1 MFRANDLPDDIEPLK
16 QLVLA
21 TMREAAAARAALIA
35 KQLINEKLRF
45 QIASLKRARY
55 GRSSEKMDET
65 LAQLSLTIE
74 DLEASHAALPPGLQ
88 SPKVAEKVKPVRRP
102 LPATLPR
109 EQIVHAAA
117 CACPE
122 CGGALRAAG
131 EDVAEMLEWVPGR
144 YKVLRHVRP
153 KFARERCDTLVQA
166 PAPSRPIARGI
177 AGPALIAHALVGK

>member
-1 MFRANDLPDDIEPLK
+1 MSRASDLPDDVEQLK
-16 QLVLA
+16 QLLRA
-21 TMREAAAARAALIA
+21 TMRENEASPAALIA
-35 KQLINEKLRF
+35 VQLINEKLRF

-74 DLEASHAALPPGLQ
+74 DLEASHAALPPALQ

-109 EQIVHAAA
+109 EPVVHAAA

-122 CGGALRAAG
+122 CGGSLRAA
-131 EDVAEMLEWVPGR
+131 A
-144 YKVLRHVRP
+144 KTSP
-153 KFARERCDTLVQA
+153 KCSSGCR
-166 PAPSRPIARGI
+166 
-177 AGPALIAHALVGK
+177 AGTR